1 MRNEVPIG
9 VATFVGR
16 EPERAQ
22 VAGLVTDVRLV
33 TLIGS
38 AGCGKTRLAMEV
50 AGEVGSQFA
59 DGACWVELQGVR
71 DPATVAAAVGEAV
84 GVRERPGQP
93 LVETLAEQLRDR
105 HLLVV
110 LDNCEHLA
118 AACAALVGELM
129 SACPRLHVLAT
140 SREPL
145 ELQGETTF
153 GVPPLGV
160 PEADARTAH
169 TVGATDAGRLFEV
182 RARQVRPDFALTDDD
197 AAAVATICRRLD
209 GIPLAIELAA
219 ARMRVLAPTQIAAG
233 LVDRFRLLT
242 GGGRDVPAR
251 QRSLEASVGWSFGL
265 LADDER
271 LALTR
276 LSVFAGAFDLAAAQA
291 VVAGPAI
298 DERAVL
304 DLVGALADHSLVQVG
319 EHRGVARYRLLETI
333 RLFAQE
339 RLAEL
344 DDPARVRDRHLEHY
358 IALSERAG
366 AGLTGADG
374 QAWTARLAAD
384 FSDLRAAM
392 AWGVDSGRPLAVLDI
407 AAPTLR
413 FWLDRGWYVEM
424 ERWLHAVADAPA
436 ASDADRARGLLSA
449 ALVVFGG
456 GRLASAYG
464 FADRAVGAARA
475 VETETT
481 LALSLGIRAAAG
493 VLSGLAGSEE
503 IAADADEAVA
513 LAARLGDDATH
524 AYLLTFVGG
533 TVCSG
538 GSLEQGRRLLE
549 QAVTICED
557 AGIGFHLPA
566 AHALLG
572 TWLPY
577 CGEVALAREHARRG
591 VERARGIDRPGWEAV
606 ALSALAGVDLLAGDI
621 DAARGPLADA
631 QALLRS
637 RGLSPS
643 MFEFMVGRCAALTA
657 YRSGATDE
665 ARQVVEHQRRVAR
678 ERGAQQFEA
687 WTVWLL
693 GLLALT
699 EQRPD
704 DAREQ
709 FEQCRAL
716 SAEPRHPL
724 PLGRALLGLA
734 GLEGDPERAWELAHD
749 GLAVLTDFG
758 DRVGTAEALET
769 VAGLAVGRD
778 HHDRALRLLAA
789 AERFHDET
797 GIVRFPLAAG
807 EWAARHEAAARAAL
821 DDETSEAC
829 WADGTDL
836 SLDEAVAYARRGRG
850 ERVRPQSGWA
860 SLTPA
865 EIDLVRLVAQGC
877 TNAEIGERL
886 FMSVNTVKKHLSHVY
901 TKLDVD
907 GRADLAAEVARRDL

>member
-1 MRNEVPIG
+1 MRVRSEVPVG
-9 VATFVGR
+9 VAAFVGR
-16 EPERAQ
+16 DTERAQ
-22 VAGLVTDVRLV
+22 VAGLVTDVRVV

-38 AGCGKTRLAMEV
+38 GGCGKTRLAMEI
-50 AGEVGSQFA
+50 ARDVGSQFA
-59 DGACWVELQGVR
+59 DGACWVELQSVR
-71 DPATVAAAVGEAV
+71 DPATVATTVAEAV
-84 GVRERPGQP
+84 GVHVRPGQT
-93 LVETLAEQLRDR
+93 LVDALAEQLRER

-118 AACAALVGELM
+118 SACSALVGELT
-129 SACPRLHVLAT
+129 SACPRLQVLAT

-182 RARQVRPDFALTDDD
+182 RARQVRPDFTLTDGD

-219 ARMRVLAPTQIAAG
+219 ARMRVLAPAQIAAG
-233 LVDRFRLLT
+233 LADRFRLLT
-242 GGGRDVPAR
+242 GGARDVPAR
-251 QRSLEASVGWSFGL
+251 QRSLEASVAWSYGL
-265 LADDER
+265 LSDAER
-271 LALTR
+271 LALAR
-276 LSVFAGAFDLAAAQA
+276 LSVFAGAFDLEAAQA
-291 VVAGPAI
+291 VVAGSDI
-298 DERAVL
+298 DESAVL
-304 DLVGALADHSLVQVG
+304 DLVDALVDHSLVQVG
-319 EHRGVARYRLLETI
+319 EHHGVARYRLLETI

-344 DDPARVRDRHLEHY
+344 DDPARARDRHLDHY
-358 IALSERAG
+358 VTLSERAG
-366 AGLTGADG
+366 TGLTGADG

-384 FSDLRAAM
+384 LSDLRAAM
-392 AWGVDSGRPLAVLDI
+392 AWGVESGRPLAVLDI
-407 AAPTLR
+407 TEPTLR
-413 FWLDRGWYVEM
+413 FWLERGGYVEM
-424 ERWLHAVADAPA
+424 ERWLHAAVDAPTA
-436 ASDADRARGLLSA
+436 NDADRSRGLLTA
-449 ALVVFGG
+449 TLVMIGG
-456 GRLASAYG
+456 GQLASAYG
-464 FADRAVGAARA
+464 FADQAVGAARTIEA
-475 VETETT
+475 QAT
-481 LALSLGIRAAAG
+481 LVLSLGMRAAAG
-493 VLSGLAGSEE
+493 LLSGLAGSEQ
-503 IAADADEAVA
+503 ITADADEAVA

-538 GSLEQGRRLLE
+538 GSLEEGRRLLE
-549 QAVTICED
+549 QAVAICED
-557 AGIGFHLPA
+557 AGIGFHLPT

-577 CGEVALAREHARRG
+577 CGEVGLAREHALRG
-591 VERARGIDRPGWEAV
+591 VEWGRRIDRPGWEAV
-606 ALSALAGVDLLAGDI
+606 ALSALAGADLLAGDV

-657 YRSGATDE
+657 YRAGATEE
-665 ARQVVEHQRRVAR
+665 ARQVVEDQRRRAHEHGAR
-678 ERGAQQFEA
+678 LYEA
-687 WTVWLL
+687 WAVWLL

-704 DAREQ
+704 DAREHL
-709 FEQCRAL
+709 ERCRAL
-716 SAEPRHPL
+716 SAEPRHP

-734 GLEGDPERAWELAHD
+734 CLDGDPERAWELAHD
-749 GLAVLTDFG
+749 GLEVLTDFG
-758 DRVGTAEALET
+758 DRVGTAEALEI

-778 HHDRALRLLAA
+778 HPELALRLLAA

-797 GIVRFPLAAG
+797 GIVRFPLAAK
-807 EWAARHEAAARAAL
+807 WAARHVAAARAPL
-821 DDETSEAC
+821 DEEAAEAC
-829 WADGTDL
+829 WADGTSL

-850 ERVRPQSGWA
+850 ERARPQSGWA

-865 EIDLVRLVAQGC
+865 EGDLVRLVAQGC
-877 TNAEIGERL
+877 TNAEIGEQL

-901 TKLDVD
+901 AKLDVD
-907 GRADLAAEVARRDL
+907 GRADLAAEAARRDL